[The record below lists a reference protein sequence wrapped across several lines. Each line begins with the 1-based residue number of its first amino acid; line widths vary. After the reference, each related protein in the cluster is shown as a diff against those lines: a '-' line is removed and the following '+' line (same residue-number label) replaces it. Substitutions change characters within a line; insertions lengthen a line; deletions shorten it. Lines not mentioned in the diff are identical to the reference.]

1 MMNKVILTGRLTK
14 DPELKK
20 TNSGLSYVQFNLAVN
35 RNYVSKSGERQA
47 DFINCVVWRV
57 QADNLAKY
65 IKKGG
70 LIGVEGEIQ
79 TRTYDD
85 QNGIRKYITE
95 VVCNSIEFLEPK
107 SQQSKSNYDPFGDMN
122 QDYSYNDNSSNK
134 NNKVDTDPFK
144 DIQNDL
150 NLSDDDLP
158 F

>member
-1 MMNKVILTGRLTK
+1 MNKVILTGRLTK

-107 SQQSKSNYDPFGDMN
+107 SQQSKSNYDPFEEIAKGDN
-122 QDYSYNDNSSNK
+122 TVENA
-134 NNKVDTDPFK
+134 TIDP
-144 DIQNDL
+144 L
-150 NLSDDDLP
+150 N
-158 F
+158 FI

>member
-1 MMNKVILTGRLTK
+1 MNKAILMGRLTK

-20 TNSGLSYVQFNLAVN
+20 TNSGLSFVQFNLAVN
-35 RNYVSKSGERQA
+35 RNYTNKSGEKQA
-47 DFINCVVWRV
+47 DFINCVAWRT

-85 QNGIRKYITE
+85 KNGIRKYITE

-107 SQQSKSNYDPFGDMN
+107 SQQSKT
-122 QDYSYNDNSSNK
+122 SYNPFEEIAKGDNFVENGEI
-134 NNKVDTDPFK
+134 DP
-144 DIQNDL
+144 L
-150 NLSDDDLP
+150 N
-158 F
+158 FI

>member
-1 MMNKVILTGRLTK
+1 MNKVILTGRLTK

-35 RNYVSKSGERQA
+35 RNYTNKSGEKQA
-47 DFINCVVWRV
+47 DFISCIAWRT

-85 QNGIRKYITE
+85 KNGIRKYITE
-95 VVCNSIEFLEPK
+95 VLCNSIEFLESK
-107 SQQSKSNYDPFGDMN
+107 AQQSKTSYDPFEEIAKGD
-122 QDYSYNDNSSNK
+122 
-134 NNKVDTDPFK
+134 NKVKNGEIDP
-144 DIQNDL
+144 L
-150 NLSDDDLP
+150 N
-158 F
+158 FI

>member
-1 MMNKVILTGRLTK
+1 MNKAILIGRLTK

-35 RNYVSKSGERQA
+35 RNYTNKSGEKQA

-57 QADNLAKY
+57 QADNLVKY

-85 QNGIRKYITE
+85 KNGTKKYITE
-95 VVCNSIEFLEPK
+95 VLCNSIEFLESK
-107 SQQSKSNYDPFGDMN
+107 SQQSKTSYDPFEEIAKGDN
-122 QDYSYNDNSSNK
+122 TVENA
-134 NNKVDTDPFK
+134 TIDP
-144 DIQNDL
+144 L
-150 NLSDDDLP
+150 N
-158 F
+158 FI

>member
-1 MMNKVILTGRLTK
+1 MNKVILTGRLTK

-20 TNSGLSYVQFNLAVN
+20 TSSGISYVQFNLAVN

-85 QNGIRKYITE
+85 QNGIRKYIT
-95 VVCNSIEFLEPK
+95 
-107 SQQSKSNYDPFGDMN
+107 
-122 QDYSYNDNSSNK
+122 
-134 NNKVDTDPFK
+134 
-144 DIQNDL
+144 
-150 NLSDDDLP
+150 
-158 F
+158 